1 MFRFAQHDSATIP
14 WALIQVRL
22 LDRSVEL
29 SSLLEQDALNELRNN
44 RSDLHLH
51 VPLLSGNPG
60 MHRHVL
66 YREVNF
72 DGQTAKLHHFA

>member
-14 WALIQVRL
+14 WALILVRL

-44 RSDLHLH
+44 GSNLDLH

-66 YREVNF
+66 YRELNF
-72 DGQTAKLHHFA
+72 